1 MAIKYVNAK
10 KDLANTDL
18 TTLYT
23 APSSPATTSIVKSF
37 IISEDAGSTP
47 TITITIVDAA
57 DTPAT
62 FNLFKTKALTANGTT
77 ELLSALLPV
86 DLPEASIVMPFP
98 GEFLFGHFCLAVFFV
113 ADVEH

>member
-10 KDLANTDL
+10 QDLTNTDL

-23 APSSPATTSIVKSF
+23 VPSSPATTSIVKSF

-77 ELLSALLPV
+77 ELLTQPLVLTAGEILKVQASAANQIHV
-86 DLPEASIVMPFP
+86 VSSIMEVT
-98 GEFLFGHFCLAVFFV
+98 
-113 ADVEH
+113 DDIIK

>member
-10 KDLANTDL
+10 QDLANTDL

-77 ELLSALLPV
+77 ELLTQPLVLTAGEILKVQASAANQIHV
-86 DLPEASIVMPFP
+86 VSSIMEVT
-98 GEFLFGHFCLAVFFV
+98 
-113 ADVEH
+113 DDIIK

>member
-10 KDLANTDL
+10 QDLTNTDL

-23 APSSPATTSIVKSF
+23 APATPATTSIVKSF
-37 IISEDAGSTP
+37 IISEDSGSTP

-77 ELLSALLPV
+77 EPLILTAGEILKVQASAANQIHV
-86 DLPEASIVMPFP
+86 VSSIMEVT
-98 GEFLFGHFCLAVFFV
+98 
-113 ADVEH
+113 DDIIK